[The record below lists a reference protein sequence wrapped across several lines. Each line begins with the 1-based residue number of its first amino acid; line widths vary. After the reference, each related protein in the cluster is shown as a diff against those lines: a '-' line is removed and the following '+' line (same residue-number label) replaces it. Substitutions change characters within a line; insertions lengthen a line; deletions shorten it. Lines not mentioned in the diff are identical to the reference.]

1 MNQKEFENIAKQL
14 RLRSLTVAHGFSFD
28 TDEAEDVAQ
37 DAMLKLWGLH
47 ETTDGR
53 EAAEALTVSITRHLC
68 IDRMRRRRT
77 IPMDS
82 RPIID
87 DRHAPPDIAL
97 ETADNERW
105 LEQRLKALPSNEH
118 AVLHLR
124 QVERKTDQEIA
135 SILGISASSVPTLL
149 SRARRK
155 LLADIMR
162 RRNQ

>member
-14 RLRSLTVAHGFSFD
+14 RLRSLAVAHGFSFD

-47 ETTDGR
+47 ETTD
-53 EAAEALTVSITRHLC
+53 
-68 IDRMRRRRT
+68 
-77 IPMDS
+77 
-82 RPIID
+82 
-87 DRHAPPDIAL
+87 
-97 ETADNERW
+97 NERW
-105 LEQRLKALPSNEH
+105 LEQRLKTLPSNEH

>member
-1 MNQKEFENIAKQL
+1 M
-14 RLRSLTVAHGFSFD
+14 AHGFSFD

-37 DAMLKLWGLH
+37 DAMLKLWELH

-82 RPIID
+82 RPVID

-97 ETADNERW
+97 ETPTTNAGSNNAS
-105 LEQRLKALPSNEH
+105 KPSQ
-118 AVLHLR
+118 A
-124 QVERKTDQEIA
+124 TSTPCCI
-135 SILGISASSVPTLL
+135 
-149 SRARRK
+149 
-155 LLADIMR
+155 
-162 RRNQ
+162 

>member
-14 RLRSLTVAHGFSFD
+14 RLRLLAVAHGFSFD

-37 DAMLKLWGLH
+37 DAMLKLWELH

-82 RPIID
+82 RPVID

-97 ETADNERW
+97 ETPTTNAGSNNAS
-105 LEQRLKALPSNEH
+105 KPSQ
-118 AVLHLR
+118 A
-124 QVERKTDQEIA
+124 TSTPCCI
-135 SILGISASSVPTLL
+135 
-149 SRARRK
+149 
-155 LLADIMR
+155 
-162 RRNQ
+162 

>member
-1 MNQKEFENIAKQL
+1 MGTA
-14 RLRSLTVAHGFSFD
+14 RDH
-28 TDEAEDVAQ
+28 
-37 DAMLKLWGLH
+37 
-47 ETTDGR
+47 
-53 EAAEALTVSITRHLC
+53 
-68 IDRMRRRRT
+68 RRT
-77 IPMDS
+77 GS
-82 RPIID
+82 GRST
-87 DRHAPPDIAL
+87 HGEHNAPPDIAL